1 MRWENI
7 IQEADTDFVWA
18 TRDEPANESTKLVV
32 FNQNESG
39 FATFQSAMGLVGSR
53 EPVLSIFSKL
63 LQVSAFNSIPEPAF
77 PEWRMYETF
86 TKSGKRVSVSYT
98 HLTLPTICSV

>member
-18 TRDEPANESTKLVV
+18 TRDEPINESTKLLV

-39 FATFQSAMGLVGSR
+39 FATF
-53 EPVLSIFSKL
+53 
-63 LQVSAFNSIPEPAF
+63 
-77 PEWRMYETF
+77 
-86 TKSGKRVSVSYT
+86 
-98 HLTLPTICSV
+98 